1 MIRTLD
7 TKAAKS
13 APVPVDETD
22 EKRKDKS
29 QDRRDEA
36 RVAQTRR
43 ASLYS
48 DSDYKSDEAEG
59 NVDEV
64 GCRYREAGPFPRPGR
79 KRTQY
84 AKARLQAIAA
94 LAKQSAA
101 SWAAVE
107 TFTP

>member
-1 MIRTLD
+1 MIRTSD

-13 APVPVDETD
+13 APVPVDEAD

-48 DSDYKSDEAEG
+48 DSDHKSDEAEG

-64 GCRYREAGPFPRPGR
+64 GCTYREAGPFPRPGR
-79 KRTQY
+79 KKDPIRQS
-84 AKARLQAIAA
+84 KAPGDCG
-94 LAKQSAA
+94 
-101 SWAAVE
+101 
-107 TFTP
+107 TG